1 MSLQALEVIL
11 FIIGIA
17 FILYGLKKGSEPN
30 DRKMLEIMNELV
42 LQMDEDNKDLLLRI
56 KNANQELKAKLDI
69 RIGEHDKKIAKLEQ
83 TIAEGKQTK
92 LNSKYDKVIKFY
104 QTGKTM
110 DQIAKECNMSHG
122 EVQLVVELL
131 KKGFP
136 YDEKA

>member
-1 MSLQALEVIL
+1 MSLQVLEVIL
-11 FIIGIA
+11 FTVGIA

-30 DRKMLEIMNELV
+30 DRKMLEIMNDLV

-56 KNANQELKAKLDI
+56 KNANQELKAKLDK
-69 RIGEHDKKIAKLEQ
+69 RLEEHDKRIIKLEQ
-83 TIAEGKQTK
+83 TTGEGHRTK
-92 LNSKYDKVIKFY
+92 LNSKYDKVIELY

-110 DQIAKECNMSHG
+110 DQIAKECNMGHG
-122 EVQLVVELL
+122 EIQLIVELL